1 MSHVIRIPVEI
12 YARLEKHAQGFDTP
26 ANVIEK
32 LLDHYEGG
40 QSEPLESRL
49 QAPSKATRTRDT
61 TKYRFAGSAGKVG
74 KGKLVLDVI
83 AAYMLLHPD
92 TTYEQLQAVFPPEV
106 QGSMGVFTTKG
117 EADSIH
123 ERTGH
128 KRHYIHPDDLI
139 ELKDEVIA
147 VSNQWG
153 IGNIN
158 AFIEAATRAGFDSI
172 EEV

>member
-1 MSHVIRIPVEI
+1 MSRVIRIPVEI
-12 YARLEKHAQGFDTP
+12 YTRLEKHAQGFDTP

-32 LLDHYEGG
+32 LLDYYEGG
-40 QSEPLESRL
+40 QQESLEERL
-49 QAPSKATRTRDT
+49 QAPRKGARSRDT
-61 TKYRFAGSAGKVG
+61 TKYRFSGSAGAVG

-83 AAYMLLHPD
+83 DAYVLLHPE
-92 TTYEQLQAVFPPEV
+92 TTYEQLEAVFPPEL
-106 QGSMGVFTTKG
+106 QGSMGVFTTED
-117 EADSIH
+117 EASSIY

-139 ELKDEVIA
+139 QLKDEVIA

-158 AFIEAATRAGFDSI
+158 AFIEAAARAGFDRI